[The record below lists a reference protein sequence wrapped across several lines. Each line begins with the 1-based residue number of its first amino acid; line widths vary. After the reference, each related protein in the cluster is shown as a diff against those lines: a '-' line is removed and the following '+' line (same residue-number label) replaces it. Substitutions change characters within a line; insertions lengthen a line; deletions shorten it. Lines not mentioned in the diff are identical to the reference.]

1 MGCAASAVRLEVPR
15 SPQCCMHV
23 RALWSSFAP
32 RPEAR
37 LDVACRPSSQAL
49 GPSGC
54 ARAVWVLMA
63 NPSGT
68 GGDNGPCR
76 KCKGRKGD
84 MFLSS
89 VKPER
94 PSTSMAEERKAKV
107 AADTI
112 KELQAKLQ
120 KLEKEKAALAEPPA
134 TEKKVEGDE
143 TFKAS
148 CVRCDKLAKEL
159 ANMQAN
165 HGDDPD
171 FEEATKVIKTSLEK
185 ARADRDAKKS
195 PSAVLHGK
203 QRAVDAAAKR
213 TKQQEQML
221 TKAGAV
227 LASAYRDVL
236 EAEGR
241 LQAAKVEERALQE
254 DFKKYHIQCGT
265 SEGDDLA
272 IIGGMLGDSA
282 VTRIAAENPTL
293 RAKCAGFL
301 DQAKELIREVKA
313 AAAAQ
318 SAEEEAKKQEADAAA
333 KNAANAMHV
342 DTAAAG
348 GEGLDPSSPKIP
360 APAAAGEGL
369 GSSSPQTPAPA
380 AAGSQ
385 RAGTDG
391 DTAARPQGEAF
402 KGATAQEFA
411 DMVAK
416 VTGASL
422 DADMLARCQ
431 QAAIAAGQDSKRQR
445 CV

>member
-1 MGCAASAVRLEVPR
+1 MGADGEPF
-15 SPQCCMHV
+15 
-23 RALWSSFAP
+23 WN
-32 RPEAR
+32 
-37 LDVACRPSSQAL
+37 
-49 GPSGC
+49 
-54 ARAVWVLMA
+54 W
-63 NPSGT
+63 
-68 GGDNGPCR
+68 GDNGTCR

-84 MFLSS
+84 MFLSN

-221 TKAGAV
+221 TEAGAV

-318 SAEEEAKKQEADAAA
+318 SAEEEAKKQEADAAQSAEEEAKKQEADAAA

-416 VTGASL
+416 VIGTSL

-431 QAAIAAGQDSKRQR
+431 QAANAAGQESKRQR